1 MAREIRESRYFTNAA
16 GTTGVYTTSNTY
28 EAVGNRDDVSELI
41 TNIAPYD
48 TPLYS
53 RLART
58 KATAVTHEWLEDD
71 LGAAEVNKQ
80 PEGYTYSTD
89 NRPARMRLWNCTQ
102 IMHRGI
108 QVTDTQEVVLKY
120 GVRSETAYQM
130 QKALKELA
138 FDCEKALIEQD
149 VRFLGTTVN
158 DTREFGGLPY
168 WVVTNRLDNGGT
180 PRALTFDLVNNALE
194 QAWNEGGKPSLL
206 LVSPRNKR
214 IISTFT
220 AGHTKYMDGNKT
232 KKLTQ
237 VISVL
242 ETDFGTLQCLT
253 DRFMPNDIVYGLS
266 PEYMKKAF
274 LRPFKTHDI
283 PKINDM
289 QRQIVNGEWTL
300 EMRAEKA
307 HFAIAD
313 LDGIVPTTGV

>member
-1 MAREIRESRYFTNAA
+1 MA
-16 GTTGVYTTSNTY
+16 SNTY
-28 EAVGNRDDVSELI
+28 EAVGNKEDVSDII

-53 RLART
+53 RIGKTR
-58 KATAVTHEWLEDD
+58 ATAVTHEWLEDV
-71 LGAAEVNKQ
+71 LGEPMENKH
-80 PEGYTYSTD
+80 PEGYTYETAD
-89 NRPARMRLWNCTQ
+89 VDPRQRQTNYTQ

-108 QVTDTQEVVLKY
+108 QVTDTQEVVLKH
-120 GVRSETAYQM
+120 GVRSEMAYQM

-149 VRFLGTTVN
+149 TKVLGTSIAT
-158 DTREFGGLPY
+158 TRQFGGLPY
-168 WVVTNRLDNGGT
+168 WIVTNRLTNGAAR
-180 PRALTFDLVNNALE
+180 PLTFDLVNNALE
-194 QAWNEGGKPSLL
+194 QTWTAGGKPSVL

-214 IISTFT
+214 VISTFT

-242 ETDFGTLQCLT
+242 ETDFGTLQCIT
-253 DRFMPNDIVYGLS
+253 DRFMKNDKIYGLS

-274 LRPFKTHDI
+274 LRPFKSGDM
-283 PKINDM
+283 PKANDM
-289 QRQIVNGEWTL
+289 QRKYVNGEWTL

-307 HFAIAD
+307 HFVIEK
-313 LDGIVPTTGV
+313 LDGIVPATN